1 MYDTRNAVSNRAACL
16 LLMSKAIRTA
26 LRTLMIARRS
36 IWLSRFMQKRS
47 RRVEYFVSLVYS
59 SCTSGQRSL
68 EDANLLISCT
78 SEPDALVPLLL
89 TTIIVFIGSNWQNWL
104 FLSKTWLLNVLNL
117 RSPTFM
123 TPYCCWSHSFIRFVC
138 HVVNSYPTKLT
149 WIRGSLPL
157 RPTKHQKIWSR
168 CCAKEKLGE
177 NRWVIFIL
185 RSNRRWWT
193 SKSCCD

>member
-78 SEPDALVPLLL
+78 SEPDALVALLL
-89 TTIIVFIGSNWQNWL
+89 TAIIVFIGSLPKLTVSLKGFITECPESSKSDFYDSILLLIPLFYTIRLSCSQ
-104 FLSKTWLLNVLNL
+104 FLSDKTDLDTGKFTTSADKTPENLVQMLCQRKVRRKSLSDIYTQVKSSMVNEQKLL
-117 RSPTFM
+117 
-123 TPYCCWSHSFIRFVC
+123 
-138 HVVNSYPTKLT
+138 
-149 WIRGSLPL
+149 
-157 RPTKHQKIWSR
+157 
-168 CCAKEKLGE
+168 
-177 NRWVIFIL
+177 
-185 RSNRRWWT
+185 
-193 SKSCCD
+193 